1 MSATADP
8 TTPALCLRD
17 LEAQITE
24 LAGHLNAANYRLLA
38 LIAEFDRRNGWSDGA
53 TQSCAHWLNWKCGI
67 DMGAARERV
76 RVAHA
81 LEKLPKIASAMSRG
95 ALSYSKVRAL
105 TRVACPNTEDYF
117 LDIALHG
124 TANHIE
130 TLVRQYRRARDAEE
144 LSREA
149 RQQATR
155 ELRYFYDDDGSLIV
169 KARLPAEA
177 GALFIRALDAVLNSR
192 PNAAAAEGNHG
203 EPPTDVSAETHDPV
217 PTFAAR
223 RADALVEIS
232 ESFLAHGSA
241 ALTGG
246 DRYQIVVHVDA
257 ETLREG
263 TPGRC
268 GIEHGPALAAE
279 TARRLACDS
288 SAVTIVENEEGKP
301 LNVGRKTR
309 SIPPALRRALRSRDC
324 GCRFPGC
331 CNKRYVDA
339 HHIQHWA
346 DGGETKVS
354 NLVTLCRFHHRQVH
368 EGRVAIHVLDDGA
381 VQFIRPDGSSFDSP
395 VPDRARPT
403 PDWQQLAATHHEQ
416 GLSIDRNTALTRW
429 RGERMDHDLA
439 IAVLLQRARRA
450 RRDTSPDAHTSRG

>member
-1 MSATADP
+1 MV
-8 TTPALCLRD
+8 
-17 LEAQITE
+17 
-24 LAGHLNAANYRLLA
+24 
-38 LIAEFDRRNGWSDGA
+38 
-53 TQSCAHWLNWKCGI
+53 
-67 DMGAARERV
+67 AAREKV

-81 LEKLPKIASAMSRG
+81 LGKLPKIAAAMSRG
-95 ALSYSKVRAL
+95 ELSYSKVRAL

-124 TANHIE
+124 TANHVE
-130 TLVRQYRRARDAEE
+130 TLVRQYRRVRDTEE

-155 ELRYFYDDDGSLIV
+155 GLTYFYDDDGSLIV
-169 KARLPAEA
+169 KARLPAEV
-177 GALFIRALDAVLNSR
+177 GALFIKALDAVMNGQTDATVGQSNR
-192 PNAAAAEGNHG
+192 GMSPF
-203 EPPTDVSAETHDPV
+203 DVSAETRDPV

-223 RADALVEIS
+223 RADALAEIS

-241 ALTGG
+241 ALAGG
-246 DRYQIVVHVDA
+246 DRHQIVVYVDM
-257 ETLREG
+257 ETLRES

-288 SAVTIVENEEGKP
+288 SVVTIVENEEGEP

-309 SIPPALRRALRSRDC
+309 SIPPALRRALRSRDR

-331 CNKRYVDA
+331 SNKRYVDA
-339 HHIQHWA
+339 HHIHHWA
-346 DGGETKVS
+346 EGGETKAS

-368 EGRVAIHVLDDGA
+368 EGRVVIHLLDDGA
-381 VQFIRPDGSSFDSP
+381 IRFVRPDGSSFDSP
-395 VPDRARPT
+395 VPDRTRPL
-403 PDWQQLAATHHEQ
+403 PDWQQLAAAHHEQ

-439 IAVLLQRARRA
+439 IAVLLQRARRSHVDGSA
-450 RRDTSPDAHTSRG
+450 DASTSAAFQVVPA